1 MLLPTVF
8 YPALSIWG
16 LLQVLLSLPSFV
28 GDLRRG
34 QQQLEAAGQP
44 LSGSGVYAALLECAA
59 ARDARVDRWVL
70 QGCGVLIHG
79 SSAGDLLE
87 AFPAST
93 AS

>member
-1 MLLPTVF
+1 MLL
-8 YPALSIWG
+8 YPVPAAWG

-34 QQQLEAAGQP
+34 RQQLEAAGQP
-44 LSGSGVYAALLECAA
+44 LSASGVYAALLECAA

-70 QGCGVLIHG
+70 LDCGVLIHG
-79 SSAGDLLE
+79 SSAGDLLD
-87 AFPAST
+87 AFPANP